1 MGAHRVDSTGG
12 AAAKGRLSTVAK
24 KRLLRFVTLYPKA
37 LVSDETAVVHN
48 IRVASRRL
56 QQVLQL
62 LLPKAKSSRVK
73 KLLRTLRKVR
83 RAFGPCRNLD
93 VNLELVRARIET
105 TTASTRQAWER
116 VHLWLEEKRAGA
128 IEAGRAELRQHE
140 LVDFIERLQSL
151 LDEGVDDEEG
161 LAHLAERTKQALSDW
176 CDAFESARADPV
188 VERIHA
194 FRIAGKRLRYRAEL
208 LGEVGNASVKPMI
221 GALKSL
227 QDDLGLWHDHAVLRE
242 HVAEFIGRPGF
253 MADEPGMC
261 RALLLEMERDKQ
273 RDRATIDGIMAKAE
287 ELAQN
292 TIQFETKAP
301 SQNEIE
307 KSQ

>member
-1 MGAHRVDSTGG
+1 MGAHPVDSAGG
-12 AAAKGRLSTVAK
+12 AAAKGRLSIVAK

-37 LVSDETAVVHN
+37 LVTDETTVVHN

-62 LLPKAKSSRVK
+62 LLPKAKSSGIK
-73 KLLRTLRKVR
+73 KLFRTLRKVR

-116 VHLWLEEKRAGA
+116 VHLWLEEKRALA

-140 LVDFIERLQSL
+140 LVGFIERLQPL
-151 LDEGVDDEEG
+151 LDDAKDDQEG
-161 LAHLAERTKQALSDW
+161 LARLADRTKEALSDW
-176 CDAFESARADPV
+176 RAAFETARADPV

-194 FRIAGKRLRYRAEL
+194 FRIAGKRLRYRTEL
-208 LGEVGNASVKPMI
+208 LGEVGHASVKPI
-221 GALKSL
+221 ISALKSL
-227 QDDLGLWHDHAVLRE
+227 QDDLGLWHDHAVLRD

-253 MADEPGMC
+253 MAAEPGMC

-273 RDRATIDGIMAKAE
+273 RDRATIAEIMTKAE
-287 ELAQN
+287 KLAQN
-292 TIQFETKAP
+292 SIQLESKAP
-301 SQNEIE
+301 SEDEIQ
-307 KSQ
+307 KNQ

>member
-1 MGAHRVDSTGG
+1 MGADRVESTGG
-12 AAAKGRLSTVAK
+12 AAAKDRLSIVAK

-37 LVSDETAVVHN
+37 LVTDEGAVVHH

-62 LLPKAKSSRVK
+62 LLPKAKYSRIK
-73 KLLRTLRKVR
+73 KLFRTLRKVR

-93 VNLELVRARIET
+93 VNLELVSARIET

-116 VHLWLEEKRAGA
+116 VHLWLEEKRALA
-128 IEAGRAELRQHE
+128 IEAGRAELRQHD
-140 LVDFIERLQSL
+140 LVGFIERVQSL
-151 LDEGVDDEEG
+151 LEDGVDDKEG
-161 LAHLAERTKQALSDW
+161 LAQLAERTKEAFSDW
-176 CDAFESARADPV
+176 RDAFDTARADPV

-208 LGEVGNASVKPMI
+208 LGEVENASVKPMI
-221 GALKSL
+221 GELKSL
-227 QDDLGLWHDHAVLRE
+227 QDDLGLWHDHAVLRD

-253 MADEPGMC
+253 MAEEPGMC

-273 RDRATIDGIMAKAE
+273 RDRATIDEIMTKAE
-287 ELAQN
+287 KLAQN
-292 TIQFETKAP
+292 SIQLEYKAP
-301 SQNEIE
+301 SEDEIQNG
-307 KSQ
+307 Q

>member
-1 MGAHRVDSTGG
+1 MGADRVESTGG
-12 AAAKGRLSTVAK
+12 AAAKDRLSIVAK

-37 LVSDETAVVHN
+37 LVTDEGAVVHH

-62 LLPKAKSSRVK
+62 LLPKAKYSRIK
-73 KLLRTLRKVR
+73 KLFRTLRKVR

-93 VNLELVRARIET
+93 VNLELVSARIET

-116 VHLWLEEKRAGA
+116 VHLWLEEKRALA
-128 IEAGRAELRQHE
+128 IEAGRAELRQHD
-140 LVDFIERLQSL
+140 LVGFIERVQSL
-151 LDEGVDDEEG
+151 LEDGVDDKEG
-161 LAHLAERTKQALSDW
+161 LAQLAERTKEAFSDW
-176 CDAFESARADPV
+176 RDAFDTARADPV

-208 LGEVGNASVKPMI
+208 LGEVENASVKSMI

-227 QDDLGLWHDHAVLRE
+227 QDDLGLWHDHAVLRD

-253 MADEPGMC
+253 MAEEPGMC

-273 RDRATIDGIMAKAE
+273 RDRATIDEIMTKAE
-287 ELAQN
+287 KLAQN
-292 TIQFETKAP
+292 SIQLEYKAP
-301 SQNEIE
+301 SEDEIQNG
-307 KSQ
+307 Q

>member
-1 MGAHRVDSTGG
+1 MGAHRVDSTG
-12 AAAKGRLSTVAK
+12 AAAKGRLASVAK
-24 KRLLRFVTLYPKA
+24 KRLVRFVTLYPKA
-37 LVSDETAVVHN
+37 LVSDETTVVHN

-62 LLPKAKSSRVK
+62 LLSKAKSSRNK

-93 VNLELVRARIET
+93 VNLVLVRGRIET

-116 VHLWLEEKRAGA
+116 VHLWLEEKRVAA

-140 LVDFIERLQSL
+140 IVNFIERLQPL
-151 LDEGVDDEEG
+151 FDDAEDDHEG
-161 LAHLAERTKQALSDW
+161 LTLLSERTKEALSDW
-176 CDAFESARADPV
+176 RDAFETARADPV

-208 LGEVGNASVKPMI
+208 LGEVGNASVKSMI
-221 GALKSL
+221 SALKSL
-227 QDDLGLWHDHAVLRE
+227 QDDLGLWHDHAVLRD

-253 MADEPGMC
+253 MAEEPGMC
-261 RALLLEMERDKQ
+261 RALLLEMERDKH
-273 RDRATIDGIMAKAE
+273 RDRAMIEEIMTKAE
-287 ELAQN
+287 KLAQN
-292 TIQFETKAP
+292 SIQLEPKAQ
-301 SQNEIE
+301 SEEEIE
-307 KSQ
+307 KGQ

>member
-1 MGAHRVDSTGG
+1 MIAHRVDSSGG

-37 LVSDETAVVHN
+37 LVNDETTVVHN

-62 LLPKAKSSRVK
+62 LLPKAKSSRSK
-73 KLLRTLRKVR
+73 KLFRTLRKVR

-93 VNLELVRARIET
+93 VDLELVRARIEN
-105 TTASTRQAWER
+105 TTASTRQAWEH
-116 VHLWLEEKRAGA
+116 VHLWLEEKRATA
-128 IEAGRAELRQHE
+128 LQAARAELRWHE
-140 LVDFIERLQSL
+140 LGSFIERLQSL
-151 LDEGVDDEEG
+151 LDHAEEDQKG
-161 LAHLAERTKQALSDW
+161 LARLAERTKQALSDW
-176 CDAFESARADPV
+176 RDAFETARADPV
-188 VERIHA
+188 IERIHA

-208 LGEVGNASVKPMI
+208 LGALGNSSVKPTI

-227 QDDLGLWHDHAVLRE
+227 QDDLGLWHDHAVLRD

-253 MADEPGMC
+253 MAEEPGMC

-273 RDRATIDGIMAKAE
+273 RDRAMIEEIMTKAE
-287 ELAQN
+287 KLAQN
-292 TIQFETKAP
+292 SIQLESKSP
-301 SQNEIE
+301 SQDEIQ
-307 KSQ
+307 SQ